1 MAFETQTLEQALTKA
16 FDNFIAAFSAFNE
29 TRINTQPAPGQWTPA
44 QVAMHIIL
52 ATDGV
57 PDGKTKATDREPDF
71 YLARIRPW
79 WEDLNQKFTAPEPLE
94 PDSKVYAKDK
104 LLDELSRVRKKDLDI
119 LATQDLTMVC
129 MDFELPTIGYLTRYE
144 WLWFIEMHLKRH
156 TFQLRNILE
165 VSLRPR

>member
-1 MAFETQTLEQALTKA
+1 MALEIQTLEQALTKA
-16 FDNFIAAFSAFNE
+16 FDNFIAAFSAFDE
-29 TRINTQPAPGQWTPA
+29 TRINTQHAPQQWTPA

-57 PDGKTKATDREPDF
+57 PDNKTQATDREPDL

-79 WEDLNQKFTAPEPLE
+79 WEDLNQKFTAPEPLQ
-94 PDSKVYAKDK
+94 PDTKVYAKDEVLK
-104 LLDELSRVRKKDLDI
+104 ELSRVRKKDLDI
-119 LATQDLTMVC
+119 LATQDLVMVC

-156 TFQLRNILE
+156 TFQLCNILE
-165 VSLRPR
+165 KNI